1 MATDTVWTITR
12 ILTWTREYFT
22 GKGIENPRLDA
33 ELLLCEVLHCQR
45 ITLYVHFDQPLQE
58 SELARYRD
66 FVIRRG
72 KMEPLAYILGHKE
85 FYKYDFKV
93 TPAVLVPRPETEL
106 LVERVAQAPLPA
118 APRFLDLG
126 TGSGAILVSLL
137 AGLPQATGIGVD
149 KSPAAVEVARTNAAY
164 VAEQVQDK
172 TLTARAIFQESDLY
186 GKLPAGV
193 KYDVVV
199 SNPPYIP
206 SAVIGTLARDVQ
218 QEPGLALDGGDDGLD
233 IYRRLIASVPAYL
246 QPEGMLALEIGE
258 EQGTAVTA
266 LAAAAGLTVQKVLQ
280 DYAGLDRMVLAAKEG
295 SSYGD
300 YILGLKK

>member
-1 MATDTVWTITR
+1 MATDKVWTITR
-12 ILTWTREYFT
+12 ILTWTREYFA

-72 KMEPLAYILGHKE
+72 KLEPLAYILGHKE

-106 LVERVAQAPLPA
+106 LVERVAQAPLQA

-149 KSPAAVEVARTNAAY
+149 KSPAALAVAGTNAAY
-164 VAEQVQDK
+164 VAEQVQDQ
-172 TLTARAIFQESDLY
+172 TLTERAVFVESDLY
-186 GKLPAGV
+186 CQLPAGA
-193 KYDVVV
+193 KFDVVV

-218 QEPGLALDGGDDGLD
+218 QEPGLALDGGADGLD
-233 IYRRLIASVPAYL
+233 IYRRLIAGAPAYL

-258 EQGTAVTA
+258 EQGATVTA
-266 LAAAAGLTVQKVLQ
+266 LAAAAGLTIQKVLQ